1 MWRSGRKQ
9 HGQKDH
15 GPGTRT
21 DVDLGIVKLQPHG
34 QPEFRNRGRPFKRPG
49 ELWHR
54 AARPAGWSLMEDG
67 RYYAGTDGAV
77 NPRREL
83 GESEWEKLGREL
95 RQSWDHLMKG
105 TQDAA
110 QDLEKGTERA
120 VEKAENRM

>member
-1 MWRSGRKQ
+1 MQRRWGTLGLALMLTLALTACGAKTEPGRVTNRLSDHRTSGTETSADR
-9 HGQKDH
+9 GQ
-15 GPGTRT
+15 
-21 DVDLGIVKLQPHG
+21 DLMKNGK
-34 QPEFRNRGRPFKRPG
+34 
-49 ELWHR
+49 
-54 AARPAGWSLMEDG
+54 
-67 RYYAGTDGAV
+67 YYAGADGDV
-77 NPRREL
+77 SRCPET